1 MSVSQEPLSIRNNN
15 PGNLRFA
22 NQPGA
27 TQGEGGF
34 ARFETPEAGLAAMQ
48 KQIELD
54 TQTRGLTLDRFLNK
68 YAPPS
73 ENKTQNYIN
82 FVAKKTGLDPTKPV
96 PAERIADVQRAMIE
110 MEGGPRSLSYFMTT
124 RTAEAPSPGQVASAT
139 PQATRPTVQV
149 GGPTQLPASYRM
161 ALAANYLGDTEKDSV
176 AEQAMK
182 MLEEMQSEEG
192 GSAGGFSKKM
202 MSMLAP
208 KETGEDPFALMAKA
222 QEENAPKRR
231 AVPRMP
237 RMMAEGGEVD
247 KELSE
252 EDRKKMQA
260 EQEGRA
266 MGGLRY
272 QLGPLTAQVVRNP
285 QGYEGRVSTPVGPV
299 VPYMDFD
306 PLTGTFRPTGY
317 GMTYGQMGPE
327 GGYEISYDQRMAQEG
342 MPKPPPQ
349 IRGQYRQKLD
359 RNSEVQAGGFYVP
372 IPGAKDV
379 YGANVRYVQRF
390 ADGGEADAMQMTV
403 GTVPEGKPGAAAQVA
418 KDVVRGAQYLPYD
431 LLGLPVDIAT
441 MAMRPFGYNVEKPV
455 GGSEYLIEKAAQ
467 AGIADRPTGSLAE
480 TASRIGMGF
489 VNPAAGARQIGRG
502 IEAIESAVKAP
513 IDRAKIRAAASRVPE
528 DVAYDPLR
536 ERLESQGIVSLATRP
551 IGSAIN
557 TEPEVMK
564 LRQAVR
570 DELDIGYLPERFD
583 SAGGRAYLE
592 SYNAA
597 KEKYGPQMEAIEKTL
612 VPKLENYFTRQYG
625 TVNDPLY
632 QATLE
637 GKYMPRAFYSPNNT
651 FRWDKK
657 TVVEITGL
665 PPTKDDKLSMEH
677 VNKLKELSAQGNEK
691 AQAILGRAYDLA
703 DRAEAFHTPRSIAES
718 LKNPQ
723 NFSYMVE
730 RLKAYNVKNP
740 EDVIKTYVAN
750 APKLKSPSPD
760 DNFNT
765 LEAVAVARYDID
777 TKKLL
782 EEQAKNLPIPSFS
795 SSSRMVSSMYPF
807 KDLTEKTR
815 QEIIRGKPMYQT
827 TQMFGENIDYRDI
840 VDYVL
845 KAPLDKWQKMSVP
858 ELIIASH
865 VNPANVT
872 KPSKVARM
880 ADDGVEL
887 LPFQKIMGT
896 AEYLP
901 VKSKMLGDGAQWR
914 EITTKEGMRIEG
926 GLMDHC
932 LKKDS
937 LGYCNR
943 LLNKE
948 SKYFTLRDAD
958 GHPYVSIEMT
968 KPMGQEKQDV
978 PFNVIRQV
986 KGYMNSKAVPAYGE
1000 EISDFLTAWEN
1011 QIGVKLRPAENPD
1024 YLPEKFKPQQFG
1036 IQSPPENMAKGGM
1049 VDKPLYDR
1057 AA

>member
-82 FVAKKTGLDPTKPV
+82 FVAQKTGLDPTKPV

-110 MEGGPRSLSYFMTT
+110 MEGGPRSLSYFT
-124 RTAEAPSPGQVASAT
+124 PSPGQVASAA

-149 GGPTQLPASYRM
+149 AGPTQLPASYRM

-176 AEQAMK
+176 ADQAMK

-222 QEENAPKRR
+222 QEEDKPKRR

-237 RMMAEGGEVD
+237 RMMADGGEVD

-327 GGYEISYDQRMAQEG
+327 GGYEVSYDQRMAQEG

-379 YGANVRYVQRF
+379 YGGNVRYVQRF

-431 LLGLPVDIAT
+431 LLGIPVDIAT

-489 VNPAAGARQIGRG
+489 VNPASVARQIPKG
-502 IEAIESAVKAP
+502 IAALEKGAETLGTGAVRAITGKPDITPEQIYQAMAEPKGILQLGAP
-513 IDRAKIRAAASRVPE
+513 AAAR
-528 DVAYDPLR
+528 PL
-536 ERLESQGIVSLATRP
+536 
-551 IGSAIN
+551 GSAIN
-557 TEPEVMK
+557 TQPEVMK

-570 DELDIGYLPERFD
+570 EELDIVPLPKTFTSEE
-583 SAGGRAYLE
+583 GRAFQE
-592 SYNAA
+592 SYYAA

-651 FRWDKK
+651 FRWDK
-657 TVVEITGL
+657 TAVVETTGL
-665 PPTKDDKLSMEH
+665 QLTKDNKLTMEH
-677 VNKLKELSAQGNEK
+677 VNKLKELSSQGNKK
-691 AQAILGRAYDLA
+691 AQLILGKAYDLA
-703 DRAEAFHTPRSIAES
+703 DRPEAFQTPISIAES

-723 NFSYMVE
+723 NFSYVVE
-730 RLKAYNVKNP
+730 RLKTYNVKNP

-750 APKLKSPSPD
+750 APKLKSPFAD
-760 DNFNT
+760 DNFSK
-765 LEAVAVARYDID
+765 LEAIALTKYDADAR
-777 TKKLL
+777 KLL
-782 EEQAKNLPIPSFS
+782 EEQAKDLSIPTVS
-795 SSSRMVSSMYPF
+795 SNSRMVSSVFPF

-827 TQMFGENIDYRDI
+827 MQTFGENIDYRDI

-880 ADDGVEL
+880 ADDGIEL